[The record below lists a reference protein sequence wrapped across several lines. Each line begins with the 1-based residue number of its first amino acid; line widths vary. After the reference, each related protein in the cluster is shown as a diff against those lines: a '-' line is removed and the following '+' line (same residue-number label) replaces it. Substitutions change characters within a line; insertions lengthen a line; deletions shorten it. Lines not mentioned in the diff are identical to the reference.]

1 MMTVSDPLIIANCN
15 TLAATARSLAKN
27 GPVTAALDGESIAEA
42 GASMCLNLIAET
54 CDLLTM
60 LDDWSIEVDE
70 FPVET
75 SLFVID
81 AITKAAKAVKTED

>member
-42 GASMCLNLIAET
+42 MCLNLIAET

-60 LDDWSIEVDE
+60 LNDWSIEVDE

-81 AITKAAKAVKTED
+81 AITKAAKAVKPED